1 MSRKAN
7 PSAVGAFA
15 LLTLV
20 VLVTAILLFGG
31 GTFLAPSHKYTLFFG
46 SSVKGLR
53 VGAPVTL
60 RGDQIGQVVEVRPLV
75 NTETEKI
82 DIKVVVDLPDDD
94 QIQIV
99 GEGRLADLTEKEAID
114 FLVNEKGMRAKLSLQ
129 SPITGQL
136 FVDLDFHPDKPKR
149 IKDTPTRY
157 PQLPTIETGLQ
168 QLMRSLQELPIQ
180 EIVQKVQNTL
190 DAITALATSPK
201 LPETLDY
208 IHGAAAEARKLAAN
222 LNTRVDQLSA
232 DWLTTTGT
240 ARSTLVQVEKT
251 FALEEG
257 RPGEI
262 ADGLLDV
269 EKELAA
275 ALRAVRNAASAT
287 AKTARRFEGVAVAV
301 DSLIAEDSPTR
312 AELESL
318 IAELA
323 EAARSVRL
331 LADYLE
337 RHPEAFI
344 QGKQ

>member
-7 PSAVGAFA
+7 PTAIGAFA
-15 LLTLV
+15 LG
-20 VLVTAILLFGG
+20 VLVLLVAAILIFGG
-31 GTFLAPSHKYTLFFG
+31 GTFFAPSHKYTLFFG

-53 VGAPVTL
+53 VGAPVTF
-60 RGDQIGQVVEVRPLV
+60 RGDRIGEVVEIRPLV
-75 NTETEKI
+75 DATTEKI
-82 DIKVVVDLPDDD
+82 DIKVIIDLPDDD
-94 QIQIV
+94 QVKIV
-99 GEGRLADLTEKEAID
+99 GEGRLADLSEEETID

-149 IKDTPTRY
+149 FKDTPTRY

-168 QLMRSLQELPIQ
+168 QLMRSLQELPIE
-180 EIVQKVQNTL
+180 EIVQKVQSTL

-201 LPETLDY
+201 LPQTLDD

-240 ARSTLVQVEKT
+240 ARSTLVQVETT

-275 ALRAVRNAASAT
+275 TLRAVRNAASAT